1 VVRYLISGAN
11 LPNTIREIENCLSV
25 NEFLSSKKL
34 VHTRSVSRTFII
46 TKKTVILLL
55 FTTIFISIS
64 ASIDMNTAAVG
75 HAPAPIENQLK
86 KEARY
91 GCSICG
97 CPLLEFVQI
106 NPSGI
111 SGVFLPENMIAIC
124 PNHSLKFRKNELS
137 GIELSQFKTNPY
149 NKIKGNNSFDVTSPE
164 LTVNLAKTRFI
175 NTSRLLSVDD
185 FDLITIR
192 KEMNLYLV
200 LDINFFDAQNN
211 LIAVISENSWTTEKR
226 QVWNI
231 DYTPRHLKIQN
242 QTRGI
247 LFEAKIVSDEIFVA
261 ADMFY
266 NGFPVSITNEQ
277 ILFGG
282 IEQGT
287 ELRGTTLKNYET
299 AISLQSD

>member
-1 VVRYLISGAN
+1 
-11 LPNTIREIENCLSV
+11 
-25 NEFLSSKKL
+25 
-34 VHTRSVSRTFII
+34 
-46 TKKTVILLL
+46 
-55 FTTIFISIS
+55 
-64 ASIDMNTAAVG
+64 MNTAAVG
-75 HAPAPIENQLK
+75 HAPAPIQNQLK

-124 PNHSLKFRKNELS
+124 PNHSLKFSKNELS
-137 GIELSQFKTNPY
+137 GSELSQFKTNPY
-149 NKIKGNNSFDVTSPE
+149 NKIKGNNSFDVTSPD

-175 NTSRLLSVDD
+175 NTSRILSVDD
-185 FDLITIR
+185 FDLITIK

-211 LIAVISENSWTTEKR
+211 LIAVVSENSWTTEKR

-231 DYTPRHLKIQN
+231 DYNPRHLKIQN
-242 QTRGI
+242 QMRGI
-247 LFEAKIVSDEIFVA
+247 LFEAKIESDEIFIT
-261 ADMFY
+261 ADMYY
-266 NGFPVSITNEQ
+266 NGFPVNISKEQ

-287 ELRGTTLKNYET
+287 ESTGTTLKNYET
-299 AISLQSD
+299 AISLQSDE